1 MSRRFLFIFV
11 RLNQAKLF
19 VMVPSKGVKRQ
30 QCDQEQYELTTFR
43 TFKKFEIRTFSM
55 SSRHAIGLMSNWDP
69 ML

>member
-1 MSRRFLFIFV
+1 
-11 RLNQAKLF
+11 
-19 VMVPSKGVKRQ
+19 MVPSKGVKRQ